1 MDELFNDL
9 PTSFSNFVELAATV
23 IPKRSK
29 ALRQQ
34 LRGACGFLPMPMSL
48 GWEMDPLQEE
58 VPADLL
64 VPGLML
70 TDIASG
76 ATRRV
81 EALWMH
87 ILYRSMLEEHPMRTT
102 LIHLHEVGFTWRF
115 GLTHT
120 AVLACIVLQFLMA
133 LVAAG
138 IGQKRESLL
147 IFFGIFLRILEGQYA
162 LAYPRV
168 RPPRYVDKQRP
179 CALHTGM
186 TTTHIVIMRH
196 DPVHSHRQASGS
208 RIYINLEDCAVP
220 LARIPRGSLALLEKS
235 ITALIRVCW
244 WAYRFLILFT
254 SSNGLM
260 LPITLLVGF
269 LVTESIA
276 TWIDCSPR
284 CRSSGPINKESSIL
298 DMLAAACQEVGA
310 VSVGFVESIL
320 PDPTGEHVDYHWIKG
335 VIAKGA
341 LETGVHPN
349 HQIKNKVFSAAMQRL
364 PLRDRSRSSDSVFPD

>member
-1 MDELFNDL
+1 MDEIFNNL
-9 PTSFSNFVELAATV
+9 PANFSNFIELAATV
-23 IPKRSK
+23 IPKRTH

-34 LRGACGFLPMPMSL
+34 LRGACGFLPLPVSL
-48 GWEMDPLQEE
+48 GWEMDPLREQ

-64 VPGLML
+64 VPGLVL

-87 ILYRSMLEEHPMRTT
+87 ILYRTMLEEHPMRTT
-102 LIHLHEVGFTWRF
+102 SIRLHEVGFTQRF
-115 GLTHT
+115 GLTHA
-120 AVLACIVLQFLMA
+120 AVLACVFLQFLMG
-133 LVAAG
+133 LSAAG

-147 IFFGIFLRILEGQYA
+147 IFSGIFLRILEGQYA
-162 LAYPRV
+162 LAFHQTL
-168 RPPRYVDKQRP
+168 PPRYVDEGRP
-179 CALHTGM
+179 YALHTGM

-220 LARIPRGSLALLEKS
+220 LPRISRGSQALLEKFT
-235 ITALIRVCW
+235 TALIRVCW

-260 LPITLLVGF
+260 LPVTLLVGF

-276 TWIDCSPR
+276 AGIDCSPR
-284 CRSSGPINKESSIL
+284 YQASGPINKVSSIL
-298 DMLAAACQEVGA
+298 DLATAACQEVNA
-310 VSVGFVESIL
+310 ISVGFIESML
-320 PDPTGEHVDYHWIKG
+320 PDPTGEHVYYHWVKDVLSKG
-335 VIAKGA
+335 VMVAGF
-341 LETGVHPN
+341 PD
-349 HQIKNKVFSAAMQRL
+349 HQIQNQVFSAAMQRL
-364 PLRDRSRSSDSVFPD
+364 SSRDRSRSPDFLFPD